1 MKIYYMTL
9 FFIAFSL
16 LCACSKP
23 DSVQPANADLSGDWM
38 GADELKQVGNC
49 SWSGETSI
57 GTTATWQVSDNTVTA
72 TFTRKSTP
80 TSIIVKLTGTLS
92 GNKISL
98 NETKRAICNGVYN
111 THNVNYSGEVIGRTM
126 TLVGLD
132 TICPI
137 EKCIFQQTLKL
148 THQ

>member
-1 MKIYYMTL
+1 MKNHYTVL
-9 FFIAFSL
+9 FFVAFSL

-23 DSVQPANADLSGDWM
+23 DPVQPANADLSGDWT

-57 GTTATWQVSDNTVTA
+57 GTTATWQVSNNTVTA

-80 TSIIVKLTGTLS
+80 MPIMIKLTGTLS

-98 NETKRAICNGVYN
+98 NETKRAICNGVPN
-111 THNVNYSGEVIGRTM
+111 MHNVNYSGEVTGKTM
-126 TLVGLD
+126 TLIGLD

-148 THQ
+148 TQR